1 MVTKNSNN
9 SSALRRRKKPGGFG
23 PLPTDEPRPSSKVKR
38 GIHRNKRKTK
48 IYVAVS
54 SDVQNR
60 RYTAFLGMIARGLR
74 LSLGNTAKQA
84 GKQRKRS

>member
-1 MVTKNSNN
+1 MKIDTDRNN

-23 PLPTDEPRPSSKVKR
+23 PLPADEPRSSSKRKKPVKR
-38 GIHRNKRKTK
+38 NRRKTQ

-60 RYTAFLGMIARGLR
+60 RFKAFHGMIASGLCV
-74 LSLGNTAKQA
+74 SLRNLAKTLN
-84 GKQRKRS
+84 R